1 MNQLL
6 FGDGQADR
14 LAKLMDVASLRA
26 RVHGA
31 NIANQNTPGYKAKA
45 VDFDAAFR
53 AAVDAGQSVDD
64 VEPQIYEPRAT
75 AEQAD
80 GNDVSVDREVME
92 QAQNNT
98 LYNTYLALAT
108 GKKKLLTIAMSTAPG
123 G

>member
-14 LAKLMDVASLRA
+14 LAKLMDVASLRS
-26 RVHGA
+26 RVHAA

-45 VDFDAAFR
+45 VAFDEAFR
-53 AAVDAGQSVDD
+53 AAVAEGKSVDD
-64 VEPQIYEPRAT
+64 LEPQIYEPLST
-75 AEQAD
+75 AAQPD
-80 GNDVSVDREVME
+80 GNDVSVDRETLE

>member
-14 LAKLMDVASLRA
+14 LAKLMDVSQLRA
-26 RVHGA
+26 RVHAA
-31 NIANQNTPGYKAKA
+31 NIANQNTPGYKTKA
-45 VDFDAAFR
+45 VAFEDSFR
-53 AAVDAGQSVDD
+53 EALTSGASLDE
-64 VEPQIYEPRAT
+64 VEPEIYEPLTSA
-75 AEQAD
+75 AQPD
-80 GNDVSVDREVME
+80 GNDVSVDRQVME